1 MSKHFYSLLLT
12 SSISTFLLS
21 GCAGSNHQ
29 TLADLEYKPEQE
41 KEIVLEQLTH
51 KEVREEYQELL
62 SLFKD
67 DELKEQIERRIA
79 DVYMIESGESQLKA
93 EPQKSYYT
101 EAIKNYQNILE
112 KYPDS
117 PNNAA
122 VLYQLARAYDME
134 GNQTQAMKM
143 LTQLTQYHPGY
154 ENNAEAH
161 FRMGDIYFS
170 RKEYRKAENEFK
182 IVTQYQNP
190 EIMIYA
196 RYMLAWANYKQLDY
210 EESLDAFA
218 EVLNQLIAKSKTSEA
233 LTKTEKPLIN
243 DTIHSMSLA
252 LSKYGG
258 PETIEKISRL
268 QNQPHIWMVYNELGD
283 YYLEKERYE
292 DSAKTY
298 RLYVNKYN
306 YAEKAPELHHKLIQT
321 YIKGS
326 FPLLALKEKESYVE
340 YYGLGSDYVKNIGNL
355 SDDIKQHLKV
365 YIEELAQHYHNQGQ
379 GIQKSLAKLDKVL
392 TSDKSKNKAVKLNPA
407 SAKRYSELSV
417 KKTESFN
424 KAAHFYSEYLKTFPL
439 DEKFGEMT
447 YLRAEV
453 LFQAQRFVD
462 AIRDYEAVAYT
473 IEMKGLTGSNQ
484 PESNKKKLD
493 KNSRY
498 PVDAGYAAII
508 SYQKHIDKITPSG
521 ETAEWQAKAVESMLR
536 FATKFHNDKR
546 SPTVLT
552 NAAEYLFTLN
562 EFARALQV
570 AGQLVAN
577 NPKLDATLKKTAYGI
592 MAHSNFKLEQ
602 YQAAED
608 NYLNQRKLT
617 KKDSDEYQK
626 ITERLA
632 TAIYKKSEQ
641 LIATKQSD
649 SAIEQLL
656 KITRLAPDSAVRVTA
671 QYDATRLLLSAKR
684 WQESITQL
692 TELIK
697 LFPKYEHA
705 QDFKRK
711 LAFAYEKNSNWAQ
724 AAEHYL
730 VLSKKDP
737 DKEVRRDSLFLSA
750 KMNKKNKNYDTA
762 IKLFKRYARTY
773 EQPFAVRMEARFN
786 LADLYEKTDDI
797 SKQLFWLRRII
808 EGDAKGGE
816 QRSSRSRWLG
826 AWANVKYG
834 DYFSSEFNKRRL
846 SLPLAKSLPKKN
858 KALSE
863 ATQRY
868 QKAADYGILEFVTMT
883 SVKMANLYQT
893 LVFELRKAP
902 TPKGL
907 SGAEVSAYREIIEE
921 QAAPLMEAV
930 LELHEGNVIRAWEGE
945 YDPWIEKSFIAMRK
959 LYPARF
965 AKTEINVSYGDE
977 IW

>member
-1 MSKHFYSLLLT
+1 MSRIIYCLLLVT
-12 SSISTFLLS
+12 IML
-21 GCAGSNHQ
+21 GCAGSEHQ
-29 TLADLEYKPEQE
+29 TLADLKYKPEQE
-41 KEIVLEQLTH
+41 KEIVLEQLSH
-51 KEVREEYQELL
+51 EEVRKEYQELL

-93 EPQKSYYT
+93 EPKKSYYT

-112 KYPDS
+112 KYPNS
-117 PNNAA
+117 PNNAD

-134 GNQTQAMKM
+134 GNQKQAMKM
-143 LTQLTQYHPGY
+143 LIQLTKYHPAY

-170 RKEYRKAENEFK
+170 RKEYRNAENEFN

-190 EIMIYA
+190 ELMIYA
-196 RYMLAWANYKQLDY
+196 RYMLGWANYKQLDY
-210 EESLDAFA
+210 DESLDAFA
-218 EVLNQLIAKSKTSEA
+218 FVLNQLMAKSKTSEA
-233 LTKTEKPLIN
+233 LTKTEKPLIK

-252 LSKYGG
+252 LSKHGG
-258 PETIEKISRL
+258 AETIEKIARL

-340 YYGLGSDYVKNIGNL
+340 FYGLGSDYVKNVGKL
-355 SDDIKQHLKV
+355 SDEIRQHLKV

-379 GIQKSLAKLDKVL
+379 GIQKSLAKLDKAL
-392 TSDKSKNKAVKLNPA
+392 EKDKSKEKTVKLSA
-407 SAKRYSELSV
+407 VAAKRHAELSE
-417 KKTESFN
+417 KEIIAFN
-424 KAAHFYSEYLKTFPL
+424 RAAHFYTEYLKTFPN

-453 LFQAQRFVD
+453 LFQAERFAD
-462 AIRDYEAVAYT
+462 AIRDYEAVAYE
-473 IEMKGLTGSNQ
+473 IDNRANQSSESQAQSN
-484 PESNKKKLD
+484 
-493 KNSRY
+493 
-498 PVDAGYAAII
+498 PVAKFSADAGYAAII
-508 SYQKHIDKITPSG
+508 SYQKHIDQITQQGSA
-521 ETAEWQAKAVESMLR
+521 AEWQAKAVESMLR

-608 NYLNQRKLT
+608 NYINQRALT
-617 KKDSDEYQK
+617 KQGSDEYKK

-641 LIATKQSD
+641 LIAIKQSD
-649 SAIEQLL
+649 TAIEQLL
-656 KITRLAPDSAVRVTA
+656 KITKLAPDSSVRVTA

-684 WQESITQL
+684 WDESITQL
-692 TELIK
+692 TQLIE
-697 LFPKYEHA
+697 LFPKYVHA
-705 QDFKRK
+705 QDIKRK
-711 LAFAYEKNSNWAQ
+711 LAFAYEQNTNWTL

-730 VLSKKDP
+730 TLSKKDP
-737 DKEVRRDSLFLSA
+737 DEEVRRDSLFLAA
-750 KMNKKNKNYDTA
+750 KMNKNSKNYETS

-773 EQPFAVRMEARFN
+773 EQPFAVRMEARYN

-816 QRSSRSRWLG
+816 QRNSRSRWLG

-834 DYFSSEFNKRRL
+834 DYFSSEFKKRRL
-846 SLPLAKSLPKKN
+846 TLPLAKSLPKKN
-858 KALSE
+858 KALSQ

-883 SVKMANLYQT
+883 SVKTADLYQT
-893 LVFELRKAP
+893 LVAELRKSP
-902 TPKGL
+902 VPKGL
-907 SGAEVSAYREIIEE
+907 SGSEVSAYREIIEE

-930 LELHEGNVIRAWEGE
+930 LELHEGNVMRAWEGE
-945 YDPWIEKSFIAMRK
+945 FDEWIEKSFIAMGR
-959 LYPARF
+959 LYPERF
-965 AKTEINVSYGDE
+965 AKTEVIVSYGDE